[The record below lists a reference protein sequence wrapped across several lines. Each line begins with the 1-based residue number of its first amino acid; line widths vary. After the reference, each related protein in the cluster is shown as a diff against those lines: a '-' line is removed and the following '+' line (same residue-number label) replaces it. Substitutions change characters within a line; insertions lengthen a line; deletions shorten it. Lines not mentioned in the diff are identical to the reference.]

1 MNSMQKEYVTASIH
15 DQASQKTVEDCPQNL
30 EARDEVIG
38 AFRDL
43 VKSSFDP
50 RHVEKWVSASPVR
63 QNLFDDMA
71 VGQIKWPRSLG
82 RPDAANL
89 FDGFIFRTKFWVD
102 IWHIGLDGSIV
113 YDLRGWEPGVTP
125 NLRDTVSD
133 PDHYS
138 VQYLF
143 QTVSGHDVDKTTD
156 NEIEIQFSDA
166 AWYRPAR
173 YAQPQKL
180 YLSSH
185 GFQFHRDGTF
195 IALPDIFVGDH
206 PFVRT

>member
-1 MNSMQKEYVTASIH
+1 MNPVQKQFPTGLTH
-15 DQASQKTVEDCPQNL
+15 DQPSHTTIEDCDSDL
-30 EARDEVIG
+30 ETRDEVIG
-38 AFRDL
+38 TFREL
-43 VKSSFDP
+43 VKTSFDP
-50 RHVEKWVSASPVR
+50 RHVEKWVSASPIR

-71 VGQIKWPRSLG
+71 VGQIRWPRSLG

-89 FDGFIFRTKFWVD
+89 FDGFVFRTKFWVD
-102 IWHIGLDGSIV
+102 IWHIGLDGSIIH
-113 YDLRGWEPGVTP
+113 DLRGWEPGIP
-125 NLRDTVSD
+125 PGLRDGVSE

-143 QTVSGHDVDKTTD
+143 QTVSGHDVDKETD
-156 NEIEIQFSDA
+156 NEIEIQFSDVV
-166 AWYRPAR
+166 WYRPIR
-173 YAQPQKL
+173 YVQPQKL

-195 IALPDIFVGDH
+195 IALPDIIVGNH